1 MSETKE
7 EKQRDREMG
16 RKTWVRQSGADTK
29 RQREWGRQLQTDQ
42 RQTIRGR

>member
-7 EKQRDREMG
+7 EKQRDRETG
-16 RKTWVRQSGADTK
+16 AERHGADTK
-29 RQREWGRQLQTDQ
+29 RQREWARQSQTDQ